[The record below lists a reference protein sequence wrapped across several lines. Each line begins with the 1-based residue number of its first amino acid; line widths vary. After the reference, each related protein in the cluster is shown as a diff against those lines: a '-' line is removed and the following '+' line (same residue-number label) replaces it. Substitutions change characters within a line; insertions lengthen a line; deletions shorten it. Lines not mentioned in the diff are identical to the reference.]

1 MKTQTQ
7 IVQDR
12 MRQLITES
20 CNHTEEVSEKFNS
33 FHKALLKFYF
43 GCVDVLIDYNSSQ
56 IVLWSS
62 KPKSIESLRL
72 YDINEAVSTK
82 ISYTNLEET
91 LKGCVENGDVQTRF
105 YKSLLFHYNNVNQPI
120 TNPPI
125 SA

>member
-1 MKTQTQ
+1 MKTEVQ

-12 MRQLITES
+12 MRQLVKES
-20 CNHTEEVSEKFNS
+20 CNKIEEISEHHNS

-43 GCVDVLIDYNSSQ
+43 GCVDVIIDYDSSQ
-56 IVLWSS
+56 IILWSS
-62 KPKSIESLRL
+62 KPKSLESFRL

-82 ISYTNLEET
+82 ISYTSLEET
-91 LKGCVENGDVQTRF
+91 LKGCLENGEVQVRF

-120 TNPPI
+120 ANPPI